1 MKQRNIFKPTR
12 ISMAILIALAPAAL
26 QLAHA
31 GAGWGDNVDAN
42 NQNVKVAT
50 FYANSPSGLRE
61 AASCFDVN
69 GVSTAPIA
77 GGVCDSGTALRK
89 FVNELPGLGAA
100 NANNLGQYIPVA
112 APEKWVNM
120 NGVQTNDDYYE
131 IAIVEYAEKL
141 HSDLPK
147 ATRLRGYVQLETPWN
162 SQLGRGSKHVALKYP
177 DGTPILDNAGLQVY
191 AYDNPHYLGPLISA
205 TQGIAVRIKYTN
217 YLPFGGMKGAESF
230 IPVDNSMQSA
240 GTGPDGVTPYKEN
253 RAAIHWHGGDTPWIS
268 DGTPHQWIAPA
279 GEIAAYDTGYGKG
292 VSAQNVPDMPD
303 PGRGS
308 GTFYFPNNLSGRF
321 MFYHDH
327 TTGLTRLNV
336 YAGLAAGYLLTD
348 NTETTLV
355 EGGSIPNVDP
365 LGAAHP
371 IAQGTLPV
379 DQIPLIIQDKTFV
392 PKDIAQQDAK
402 WNKRSDGTMVTALGE
417 YGDLWFPHVYE
428 TNQDPNSWDGT
439 NPVGRWDW
447 GPWFWPIF
455 PAKYS
460 LPTGDYGDAS
470 TTPEA
475 FMDTTVINGTAYPT
489 TKVDPKA
496 YRLRILNA
504 CNDRFINLGFYVA
517 DTTSAQALAVKND
530 TGVLGTEVPMVPFE
544 LGGTR
549 ADGSAIVFP
558 ETGGLNGTGWGTA
571 DAMNHPSG
579 VPDPLSAGPDIIQIG
594 TEGGFLP
601 NAVRIPSTPINYEFN
616 RRSITVLNVFE
627 HGLYMG
633 PAERADI
640 VVDFSAYA
648 GKTLILYN
656 DAPAPLPAG
665 DPRIDYYTGNGDNTG
680 SGGSETTKPG
690 YGPNTRTMMRIE
702 VSANGVPQVFDDQR
716 LIAAI
721 PHAYAAEQD
730 RPVIPQA
737 AYNNAFGTTDAN
749 NYAKI
754 STGSIAQPTFDY
766 TPSGNQTIMAVNLV
780 GGGTGYTTPPTVV
793 FTPPA
798 GAQGSGAIAK
808 AGIGIGGI
816 TLTKAGS
823 GYITPPTVVFDGGKD
838 PQGNPVDWVGNPNY
852 ASATATIIAGRVQ
865 GINVTNPGS
874 FSQMPN
880 VTFVG
885 GAAGGASPAVTSLA
899 TVKSSGMLTSVVL
912 TNAGGLA
919 NGGVEYTADPVI
931 TFVGGGGTGAT
942 AAVTTSLTKKLPV
955 LNKGIHELFEPVFG
969 RMNATFAVELPFT
982 NAGIQTTIPL
992 SYVDEA
998 TESFKDGEF
1007 QIWKITHNGV
1017 DTHPVH
1023 FHLVNVQV
1031 LNRVGW
1037 DGTVKPPYENEVG
1050 WKETVRMNPLEDIY
1064 VVTKA
1069 KTPQLP
1075 GFGLP
1080 ESYRLEDPSQPEGS
1094 SLGFT
1099 PIDPL
1104 TGFPAVKTNKW
1115 ENFDNE
1121 YVWHCHILGHEE
1133 NDFMRP
1139 VVFHPFVIDSVV
1151 GSPTTGE
1158 WIVPGTSGNGIS
1170 GKLAKPAAPT
1180 NPAAQSLAQGV
1191 VLNWADTATT
1201 EFRFDV
1207 LRANGLNA
1215 VDGYAKI
1222 GQALANEL
1230 GYTDVTAAEVT
1241 EYSYKVVAVGAKG
1254 TNESVSASVTTG
1266 QFTAPGAPVLT
1277 VVANNA
1283 TSVALSWPDVT
1294 GEVSYQVLR
1303 TDDLGVVTTI
1313 APNLAM
1319 NSNGFIDN
1327 TVVPNSS
1334 YSYQVIAVNNVGP
1347 SASNV
1352 APATTPVAAV
1362 ANVVATSTLD
1372 TVKLSWSNPNAG
1384 VTTVTVTRDGTDI
1397 SAQVVNGS
1405 SLSDTGLAAN
1415 TSYDYVITVTGANGT
1430 ASTTITTA
1438 TGLLSATGLTVSGT
1452 TADTADLSWK
1462 LPAQGNLNNVQVLR
1476 DGVVVASNLIAE
1488 TFKDTG
1494 LASNTVYN
1502 YTVAV
1507 TNAAGNIAT
1516 STAVPATT
1524 LPVAV
1529 NVQPVTTTATY
1540 VNLSWSNPNLGVSS
1554 VSVVRN
1560 DGVVIPVANGATTAT
1575 DLAVTPNTAYSY
1587 TLTVTGV
1594 NGGTAVSP
1602 AVSTSTLPIALVVTQ
1617 TTTPTTASLSWSNA
1631 ANIAGGPSSIT
1642 VTRNGVPVYTDATG
1656 TSVSWTDSG
1665 LVANTIY
1672 AYVITVNGQGGIA
1685 ANASTNVS
1693 ATTTPLA
1700 VTVGAPVVTARNV
1713 TLNWVQPVQGPL
1725 TNILVQDNG
1734 VTVKTL
1740 AGNALTSGLIPV
1752 QPKSSHSYTVVS
1764 EGLNGKATTAPAL
1777 AITTP
1782 AELLVATAF
1791 TAQLTDATTM
1801 TLNWND
1807 TSTGE
1812 SGFRVEQRLN
1822 GGAWTVVN
1830 ANLPGLAAMG
1840 SMSTTVP
1847 VTTSVRY
1854 DFRVTAIDNT
1864 VAPTRVGPVSA
1875 SARIDLS
1882 IVPNR
1887 PATLTAAL
1895 SGVGTVNL
1903 GWSDAA
1909 ITNNSGYELQV
1920 QQRSAAGI
1928 WSAWTPL
1935 SETGANANTYPAT
1948 GLTSGL
1954 QTRFQIR
1961 AVNPRGVS
1969 QWRVSGTVIVQ

>member
-1 MKQRNIFKPTR
+1 
-12 ISMAILIALAPAAL
+12 
-26 QLAHA
+26 
-31 GAGWGDNVDAN
+31 
-42 NQNVKVAT
+42 
-50 FYANSPSGLRE
+50 
-61 AASCFDVN
+61 
-69 GVSTAPIA
+69 
-77 GGVCDSGTALRK
+77 
-89 FVNELPGLGAA
+89 
-100 NANNLGQYIPVA
+100 
-112 APEKWVNM
+112 
-120 NGVQTNDDYYE
+120 
-131 IAIVEYAEKL
+131 
-141 HSDLPK
+141 
-147 ATRLRGYVQLETPWN
+147 
-162 SQLGRGSKHVALKYP
+162 
-177 DGTPILDNAGLQVY
+177 
-191 AYDNPHYLGPLISA
+191 
-205 TQGIAVRIKYTN
+205 
-217 YLPFGGMKGAESF
+217 
-230 IPVDNSMQSA
+230 
-240 GTGPDGVTPYKEN
+240 
-253 RAAIHWHGGDTPWIS
+253 
-268 DGTPHQWIAPA
+268 
-279 GEIAAYDTGYGKG
+279 
-292 VSAQNVPDMPD
+292 
-303 PGRGS
+303 
-308 GTFYFPNNLSGRF
+308 
-321 MFYHDH
+321 
-327 TTGLTRLNV
+327 
-336 YAGLAAGYLLTD
+336 
-348 NTETTLV
+348 
-355 EGGSIPNVDP
+355 
-365 LGAAHP
+365 
-371 IAQGTLPV
+371 
-379 DQIPLIIQDKTFV
+379 
-392 PKDIAQQDAK
+392 
-402 WNKRSDGTMVTALGE
+402 
-417 YGDLWFPHVYE
+417 
-428 TNQDPNSWDGT
+428 
-439 NPVGRWDW
+439 
-447 GPWFWPIF
+447 
-455 PAKYS
+455 
-460 LPTGDYGDAS
+460 
-470 TTPEA
+470 
-475 FMDTTVINGTAYPT
+475 
-489 TKVDPKA
+489 
-496 YRLRILNA
+496 
-504 CNDRFINLGFYVA
+504 
-517 DTTSAQALAVKND
+517 
-530 TGVLGTEVPMVPFE
+530 
-544 LGGTR
+544 
-549 ADGSAIVFP
+549 
-558 ETGGLNGTGWGTA
+558 
-571 DAMNHPSG
+571 
-579 VPDPLSAGPDIIQIG
+579 
-594 TEGGFLP
+594 
-601 NAVRIPSTPINYEFN
+601 
-616 RRSITVLNVFE
+616 
-627 HGLYMG
+627 MG

-702 VSANGVPQVFDDQR
+702 VDAAGVPQAFDTQQ
-716 LIAAI
+716 LIDAI

-754 STGSIAQPTFDY
+754 STGSLAQPTFDY
-766 TPSGNQTIMAVNLV
+766 TPSGLQTITSVNLV

-816 TLTKAGS
+816 TLTRPGS
-823 GYITPPTVVFDGGKD
+823 GYITPPTVVFSGGLD
-838 PQGNPVDWVGNPNY
+838 PQGNPVDWVAYPNY

-874 FSQMPN
+874 FSQMPD

-899 TVKSSGMLTSVVL
+899 TVKSSGMLTKVIL
-912 TNAGGLA
+912 TNPGGSA
-919 NGGVEYTADPVI
+919 NGGVEYTADPVV

-942 AAVTTSLTKKLPV
+942 AAVTTSLTKHLPV

-1037 DGTVKPPYENEVG
+1037 DGTIKPPYENEVG

-1158 WIVPGTSGNGIS
+1158 WIVPGTSGNGIP

-1180 NPAAQSLAQGV
+1180 NPVAQSLAQGV
-1191 VLNWADTATT
+1191 VLNWVDTAAT
-1201 EFRFDV
+1201 EYRFDV

-1230 GYTDVTAAEVT
+1230 GYTDVTAAEMT

-1266 QFTAPGAPVLT
+1266 QFSPPGKPVLGYL
-1277 VVANNA
+1277 VNDA
-1283 TSVALSWPDVT
+1283 THITLSWGDVT
-1294 GEVSYQVLR
+1294 GEVSYQLLR
-1303 TDDLGVVTTI
+1303 SADNITWSTI

-1319 NSNGFIDN
+1319 NSTGFVDN

-1334 YSYQVIAVNNVGP
+1334 YYYQVIAVNAIGSTASDVGGP
-1347 SASNV
+1347 EL
-1352 APATTPVAAV
+1352 TPVAPV
-1362 ANVVATSTLD
+1362 ANLAATSTLD
-1372 TVKLSWSNPNAG
+1372 TVELNWTNPNAG
-1384 VTTVTVTRDGTDI
+1384 ATTVTVTRDGTDI
-1397 SAQVVNGS
+1397 SAQVVNGLN
-1405 SLSDTGLAAN
+1405 LSDTGLAAN
-1415 TSYDYVITVTGANGT
+1415 TSYVYVITVTGDNGT

-1452 TADTADLSWK
+1452 TADTADISWT

-1476 DGVVVASNLIAE
+1476 NGVVVANNLIAN
-1488 TFKDTG
+1488 TFHDTG
-1494 LASNTVYN
+1494 LASNTVYD

-1507 TNAAGNIAT
+1507 TNGAGNTAT
-1516 STAVPATT
+1516 STAVSATT
-1524 LPVAV
+1524 LPVTV

-1540 VNLSWSNPNLGVSS
+1540 VNLSWSNPNPGVSS

-1560 DGVVIPVANGATTAT
+1560 DGVVIPVDNGATTAT

-1594 NGGTAVSP
+1594 NGGTAVAP
-1602 AVSTSTLPIALVVTQ
+1602 AVNTSTLPVALVVTQ
-1617 TTTPTTASLSWSNA
+1617 TTTTNTASFSWSNA
-1631 ANIAGGPSSIT
+1631 ANIAGPSSIT
-1642 VTRNGVPVYTDATG
+1642 VTRSGVPVYTDATG
-1656 TSVSWTDSG
+1656 TSVGWTDSG
-1665 LVANTIY
+1665 LVANTEY
-1672 AYVITVNGQGGIA
+1672 TYVITVNGQGGIA
-1685 ANASTNVS
+1685 ANASTNVT

-1700 VTVGAPVVTARNV
+1700 VTLGAPVVTARNV
-1713 TLNWVQPVQGPL
+1713 TLNWAQPVQGPL

-1734 VTVKTL
+1734 MTVATL
-1740 AGNALTSGLIPV
+1740 DRLALTSGPIPV
-1752 QPKSSHSYTVVS
+1752 LPKTAHSYTLVS
-1764 EGLNGKATTAPAL
+1764 VGLNGTATTAPAL
-1777 AITTP
+1777 AINTP

-1791 TAQLTDATTM
+1791 TAQMTDATTM

-1830 ANLPGLAAMG
+1830 ANLPGLAG
-1840 SMSTTVP
+1840 TGPMSTTVP
-1847 VTTSVRY
+1847 VSTLVRY

-1864 VAPTRVGPVSA
+1864 VVPVRVGPVSA
-1875 SARIDLS
+1875 NARVDLS

-1895 SGVGTVNL
+1895 NGTGAVNL
-1903 GWSDAA
+1903 TWADAA
-1909 ITNNSGYELQV
+1909 NNNAGYELMFR
-1920 QQRSAAGI
+1920 QRVGRV
-1928 WSAWTPL
+1928 WGAWTALPVA
-1935 SETGANANTYPAT
+1935 GANAASYPVT

-1954 QTRFQIR
+1954 LTQFEIR
-1961 AVNPRGVS
+1961 AVSPRGAS
-1969 QWRVSGTVIVQ
+1969 QWRTSNQVTVL